1 MIKRFLCIFL
11 GILIIL
17 LGALIPWLYYENY
30 FTRIMYITDEQK
42 QYLKM
47 ENEKILFATREN
59 IGLHPQEEFT
69 VYYFNDK
76 QIKKKYFSAE
86 YNQSLEKIY
95 VQVLNQDITNFLLAI
110 EIIITK
116 LIISII
122 SLIIS
127 KIRKVSL

>member
-95 VQVLNQDITNFLLAI
+95 VQVLNQDITNFWLAI

-116 LIISII
+116 LMISII
-122 SLIIS
+122 SLSIS
-127 KIRKVSL
+127 KIRKASL